1 MNAVIEF
8 TKNEPAVFNEF
19 RSQLAELKQ
28 NNSAVVFDYATPK
41 GNKEARSHIYTL
53 RQTKGAVEKA
63 RKQAKQD
70 ALDYGRIV
78 DQSAKEITAE
88 LEQMIE
94 IHDAPLREIEQRE
107 ADRIKKHQDGI
118 ARIKTYLDPCHAA
131 MNSNMINT
139 YLHELEEY
147 QPDESYEEFTAEA
160 LKAYKQAEQYLT
172 ECHASAA
179 KREQE
184 QAELDRLRKE
194 VAEREQKERE
204 DRIAREAAERAKAEA
219 EAKAKADAEAR
230 EREAAEQKRKAEELS
245 RLQQLAVERAER
257 EKAEA
262 EQRAIDAERRAKENA
277 ARELADRQAK
287 EKAEAEAREA
297 NKRHQA
303 KINNE
308 AVADFVSAGLTQE
321 QAVIA
326 VKAIAL
332 RTVRNVSISY

>member
-1 MNAVIEF
+1 MSEVIEF
-8 TKNEPAVFNEF
+8 SKGQPAVFNEF

-28 NNSAVVFDYATPK
+28 NNSAVIFDYATPK

-70 ALDYGRIV
+70 ALDYGRLV
-78 DQSAKEITAE
+78 DQSAKDITAE

-94 IHDAPLREIEQRE
+94 VHDAPLREIEQRE
-107 ADRIKKHQDGI
+107 ADRVKKHQDGI
-118 ARIKTYLDPCHAA
+118 AQIKTYLDQSYST
-131 MNSNMINT
+131 MNSASIVGFIS
-139 YLHELEEY
+139 ELDTLA
-147 QPDESYEEFTAEA
+147 PDEKYEEFTADAIKAFKEA
-160 LKAYKQAEQYLT
+160 MQYLI
-172 ECHASAA
+172 ESRDNAE
-179 KREQE
+179 KRERE

-194 VAEREQKERE
+194 AAEREQKERE
-204 DRIAREAAERAKAEA
+204 ERIARDAAERAKAEA
-219 EAKAKADAEAR
+219 EAKAKAEAEAK
-230 EREAAEQKRKAEELS
+230 EHEAAEQKRKADELA
-245 RLQQLAVERAER
+245 RQQQLAVERAER

-262 EQRAIDAERRAKENA
+262 EQRAIDAERIARENA
-277 ARELADRQAK
+277 ARELAQQQAK

-308 AVADFVSAGLTQE
+308 AVADFVAAGLTQE
-321 QAVIA
+321 QAVVA

-332 RTVRNVSISY
+332 RSVRNVSISY

>member
-1 MNAVIEF
+1 MSAVIEF
-8 TKNEPAVFNEF
+8 TKNEPSVFNEF
-19 RSQLAELKQ
+19 RGQLAELKQ

-70 ALDYGRIV
+70 ALDYGRLV
-78 DQSAKEITAE
+78 DQSAKEITDE
-88 LEQMIE
+88 LEGMIE
-94 IHDAPLREIEQRE
+94 VHDAPLREIEQRE
-107 ADRIKKHQDGI
+107 ANRIKNHQDGI

-131 MNSNMINT
+131 MNSSMINT

-160 LKAYKQAEQYLT
+160 LKSYKQAEQYLT
-172 ECHASAA
+172 ACHAAAA

-194 VAEREQKERE
+194 AAEREQKERE
-204 DRIAREAAERAKAEA
+204 DRIAREAAEKAKAEA
-219 EAKAKADAEAR
+219 EAKAKADAEAV
-230 EREAAEQKRKAEELS
+230 QRKAEQDKRDADE
-245 RLQQLAVERAER
+245 RDRQNRLAVERAER

-262 EQRAIDAERRAKENA
+262 EQRVIDAERKAIESAKRDLEDQQ
-277 ARELADRQAK
+277 AR
-287 EKAEAEAREA
+287 EKAETILREA
-297 NKRHQA
+297 DRTHKA

-308 AVADFVSAGLTQE
+308 SVDDLIAAGLSE
-321 QAVIA
+321 NDARAV
-326 VKAIAL
+326 VTAIAK
-332 RTVRNVSISY
+332 RTIRNISINY